1 MTDRPLI
8 SLAVIVRNE
17 AANLP
22 RLLGAHRG
30 LYDEAV
36 VVDTGS
42 TDASVRVAAS
52 LGARVA
58 TVAWRDDFSAAR
70 NEALARCRGKWVLV
84 LDADEHIAL
93 ADQAVLRTVVAGSAP
108 AGIILPQWN
117 YADEPT
123 LPGWRPLTPATAGEA
138 AGAAG
143 FIIAHQVRLFPAGPQ
158 ARYEG
163 RIHETVEPSLL
174 IQGLS
179 LTTVEIPVHHHGH
192 RDQGSV
198 QQARL
203 LRNSRLLRLKL
214 ADDPHDPRAR
224 YELAEQLVSERQPEL
239 ARRLLECLVAEAPGG
254 PRAADAHRLL
264 GRLELAAGRRASARE
279 HGAAAVTARPD
290 QTDGWVDLIRVRW
303 LTGDQAGAREA
314 LAQWSR
320 LFPLDPRLPALTAQV
335 QVPAADNGK
344 QEAACS

>member
-1 MTDRPLI
+1 MTGRPLI
-8 SLAVIVRNE
+8 SLAVIIRNE

-22 RLLGAHRG
+22 RLLGAHRE

-42 TDASVRVAAS
+42 TDSSVDIAGA
-52 LGARVA
+52 LGARVES
-58 TVAWRDDFSAAR
+58 VAWCDDFSAAR
-70 NEALARCRGKWVLV
+70 NESLARCRGQWILV
-84 LDADEHIAL
+84 LDADEHIAAAEQ
-93 ADQAVLRTVVAGSAP
+93 ADLRARIAGSEP

-117 YADEPT
+117 YVDDPGQ
-123 LPGWRPLTPATAGEA
+123 PGWRPVTPTAAAEA
-138 AGAAG
+138 DGAAG
-143 FIIAHQVRLFPAGPQ
+143 LIIAHQVRLFPASPH

-174 IQGLS
+174 VQGLA
-179 LTTVEIPVHHHGH
+179 LTTIGIPVHHHGH
-192 RDQGSV
+192 RERGPV

-203 LRNSRLLRLKL
+203 QRNGRLLRQKL
-214 ADDPHDPRAR
+214 VDDPHDPRAR
-224 YELAEQLVSERQPEL
+224 YELAEQLISERQPDL

-254 PRAADAHRLL
+254 PRAAEAFRLL
-264 GRLELAAGRRASARE
+264 GRLAFTASRPTAASE
-279 HGAAAVTARPD
+279 CCTAAVRLRPD

-303 LTGDQAGAREA
+303 LTGDQDGARQA